1 MVSGPGYLPGAPFC
15 LVRIK
20 RVYLSKLKIMNII
33 TITELTDEEYVFVN
47 KLAND
52 KLVNDFIKV
61 TECLEVDLMNNNIDA
76 NQIYR
81 YLVTLM
87 INQC

>member
-1 MVSGPGYLPGAPFC
+1 
-15 LVRIK
+15 
-20 RVYLSKLKIMNII
+20 MNEI
-33 TITELTDEEYVFVN
+33 TITELTDEEYISVN
-47 KLAND
+47 ELAND
-52 KLVNDFIKV
+52 KLVNDFIKA
-61 TECLEVDLMNNNIDA
+61 TECLEVDLANNNIEA

>member
-1 MVSGPGYLPGAPFC
+1 
-15 LVRIK
+15 
-20 RVYLSKLKIMNII
+20 MNEI
-33 TITELTDEEYVFVN
+33 TITELTDEEYISVN
-47 KLAND
+47 ELAND
-52 KLVNDFIKV
+52 KLVNDFIKA
-61 TECLEVDLMNNNIDA
+61 TECLEVDLANNNIEV

>member
-1 MVSGPGYLPGAPFC
+1 MWV
-15 LVRIK
+15 VRNDHL
-20 RVYLSKLKIMNII
+20 YLSKLKIMNTI
-33 TITELTDEEYVFVN
+33 TITELTDEEYIFVN
-47 KLAND
+47 KLANN
-52 KLVNDFIKV
+52 KLVNDFIKA

>member
-1 MVSGPGYLPGAPFC
+1 MVIIDHL
-15 LVRIK
+15 
-20 RVYLSKLKIMNII
+20 YLSKLKIMNTI
-33 TITELTDEEYVFVN
+33 TITELTDEEYIFVN

>member
-1 MVSGPGYLPGAPFC
+1 MWV
-15 LVRIK
+15 VRNDHL
-20 RVYLSKLKIMNII
+20 YLSKLKIMNTI
-33 TITELTDEEYVFVN
+33 TITELTDEEYIFVN

-61 TECLEVDLMNNNIDA
+61 IECLEVDLMNNNIDT

>member
-1 MVSGPGYLPGAPFC
+1 
-15 LVRIK
+15 
-20 RVYLSKLKIMNII
+20 MNEI
-33 TITELTDEEYVFVN
+33 TITELTDEEYISVN
-47 KLAND
+47 NLAND
-52 KLVNDFIKV
+52 KLVNDFIKA

-87 INQC
+87 IN

>member
-1 MVSGPGYLPGAPFC
+1 MWV
-15 LVRIK
+15 VRNDHLH
-20 RVYLSKLKIMNII
+20 LSKLKIMNTI
-33 TITELTDEEYVFVN
+33 TITELTDEEYIFVN

-81 YLVTLM
+81 YLVTLI

>member
-1 MVSGPGYLPGAPFC
+1 
-15 LVRIK
+15 
-20 RVYLSKLKIMNII
+20 MNEI
-33 TITELTDEEYVFVN
+33 TITELTDEEYISVN
-47 KLAND
+47 ELAND
-52 KLVNDFIKV
+52 KLVNDFIKA
-61 TECLEVDLMNNNIDA
+61 TECLEVDLVNNNIEA

>member
-1 MVSGPGYLPGAPFC
+1 
-15 LVRIK
+15 
-20 RVYLSKLKIMNII
+20 MNKI
-33 TITELTDEEYVFVN
+33 TITELTDEEYISVN
-47 KLAND
+47 NLAND
-52 KLVNDFIKV
+52 KLVNDFIKA

-87 INQC
+87 INQF